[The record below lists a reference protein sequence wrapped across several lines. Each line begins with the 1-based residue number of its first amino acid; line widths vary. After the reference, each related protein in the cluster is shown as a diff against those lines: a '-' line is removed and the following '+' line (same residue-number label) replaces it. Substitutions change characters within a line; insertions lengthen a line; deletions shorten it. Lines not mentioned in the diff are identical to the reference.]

1 MNPNLNFGQPSKEA
15 MALMKAALAAPRNG
29 NELAKAGLN
38 VASNITWYDLR
49 APAMIH
55 VPFLTPLRDMLP
67 RVARPNPGPVANWKV
82 IQQLEGSGFNSQGWV
97 PEGQRSGVMPIAAVD
112 ASAAYVTI
120 GEETDVT
127 FEAESASTGLEDA
140 NALATFLLLEKTFL
154 KEEIAL
160 LGGNKSMALGV
171 PTISATS
178 SPVDA
183 SSTLTATTYYIAVV
197 ALTLEGVQNS
207 SVAGGVATQKTVTG
221 ADGKTYTING
231 GSSNKSAISS
241 QVVSAGDSLVA
252 TATPKKGALGYAW
265 FIGTV
270 NAAASLYLQAIT
282 TVNTITLTADPVT
295 TTQTA
300 DAITADC
307 SRNNGSGSGTP
318 VTAFDGMLYSS
329 LNASNA
335 YFKDLAGGTL
345 TATNAGSIAEI
356 DTMILEMWNNYR
368 VGVSTIWCSANT
380 AKKLRDL
387 VLTNGSAPLL
397 RFNVNANGD
406 EIMVSAG
413 GTIAYYF
420 SPISVYGGSKIPIKV
435 HPNLPNGV
443 IMAYAD
449 QLPAWFKSNATP
461 AVAQVL
467 TQRDY
472 YSIAW
477 PQRTRAYEYGTYT
490 QEVLA
495 MYAPFATGVICN
507 FVS

>member
-1 MNPNLNFGQPSKEA
+1 MYPQMGQVSKEA
-15 MALMKAALAAPRNG
+15 LALMKTALANPRPG
-29 NELAKAGLN
+29 HELAKAGLN

-55 VPFLTPLRDMLP
+55 VPFLTPLRDMIP
-67 RVARPNPGPVANWKV
+67 RVARPNPGPIAHWKV
-82 IQQLEGSGFNSQGWV
+82 IEQLVGSGFNSQGWV
-97 PEGQRSGVMPIAAVD
+97 PEGQRSGVMPISAVD
-112 ASAAYVTI
+112 ATAAYTTL

-127 FEAESASTGLEDA
+127 FEAESSATGLEDA

-160 LGGNKSMALGV
+160 LGGNKSLALGV

-183 SSTLTATTYYIAVV
+183 TSTLTATTYYIAVV
-197 ALTLEGVQNS
+197 ALTIEGKQNS
-207 SVAGGVATQKTVTG
+207 TVAAGVATQKTVTG

-231 GSSNKSAISS
+231 GSSNKSAIST
-241 QVVSAGDSLVA
+241 QVVSAGDSLVM
-252 TATPKKGALGYAW
+252 TATPKKGAVAYAW
-265 FIGTV
+265 YIGTV

-282 TVNTITLTADPVT
+282 TVNTLTLTADPVT

-307 SRNNGSGSGTP
+307 SRNNGTGSGTP

-335 YFKDLAGGTL
+335 YFLDNAGSAL
-345 TATNAGSIAEI
+345 TATNAGSIAQI
-356 DTMILEMWNNYR
+356 DDMILQMWDSYK
-368 VGVSTIWCSANT
+368 VGVSNIWCSAKT

-387 VLTNGSAPLL
+387 VLTNNSAPLL
-397 RFNVNANGD
+397 RFNVSASGD
-406 EIMVSAG
+406 EIAINAG

-420 SPISVYGGSKIPIKV
+420 SPISTYGGAKIPIRV
-435 HPNLPNGV
+435 HPNLPDGV

-449 QLPAWFKSNATP
+449 QLPAWYKSNATP
-461 AVAQVL
+461 MVAQVL

-477 PQRTRAYEYGTYT
+477 PQRTRAYEYGTYV

-495 MYAPFATGVICN
+495 MYAPFATGIICN
-507 FVS
+507 FTT